1 MIGLTELEEL
11 TWKVLQLERD
21 FLALKQKLTNVDT
34 TLTGITSL
42 SAGVPLAGAYR
53 TTFTATSSKTITH
66 NLGVKDVVVE
76 VYDSSNNRLMLGWQP
91 VNANSLTLTFNGTLT
106 NARVVV
112 IG

>member
-21 FLALKQKLTNVDT
+21 FLAAKNDIYKTLK
-34 TLTGITSL
+34 TLTSL
-42 SAGVPLAGAYR
+42 TTFSAGTPLAGAYR
-53 TTFTATSSKTITH
+53 TTFTATGSKVITH
-66 NLGVKDVVVE
+66 NLGTKDVVVE
-76 VYDSSNNRLMLGWQP
+76 VYDSSNNRLILGWVP
-91 VNANSLTLTFNGTLT
+91 INANSGTLTFNGTLT